1 MYRKYLKRWFDFIF
15 ALIALIILSPLF
27 LCIFI
32 VIKSNSAG
40 PAVFKQA
47 RIGRNGQVFQM
58 YKFRTMALN
67 APTNCP
73 THLFEKPEAF
83 ITKPGKFMR
92 GTSLDE
98 LPQLINILKG
108 DMSIV
113 GPRPSLVNQTDLIL
127 LRNNNGSSAVRPGLT
142 GLAQINGRD
151 ELPIDQ
157 KANYDGIY
165 AEHITFIEDLKIIF
179 NTIFIVLTHSGIKEG
194 KQ

>member
-1 MYRKYLKRWFDFIF
+1 MYRKYLKRCFDFIF

-32 VIKSNSAG
+32 VIKFNSAG

-58 YKFRTMALN
+58 YKFRTMVLN
-67 APTNCP
+67 TPTDCP
-73 THLFEKPEAF
+73 THLLEKPEIF

-98 LPQLINILKG
+98 LPQLVNILKG
-108 DMSIV
+108 DMSII
-113 GPRPSLVNQTDLIL
+113 GPRPSLVNQADLIL
-127 LRNNNGSSAVRPGLT
+127 LRNNNGSSTVRPGLT

-157 KANYDGIY
+157 KADYDGIY
-165 AEHITFIEDLKIIF
+165 AKHITFLKDLKIIF
-179 NTIFIVLTHSGIKEG
+179 NTIFIVLTHSGVKEG